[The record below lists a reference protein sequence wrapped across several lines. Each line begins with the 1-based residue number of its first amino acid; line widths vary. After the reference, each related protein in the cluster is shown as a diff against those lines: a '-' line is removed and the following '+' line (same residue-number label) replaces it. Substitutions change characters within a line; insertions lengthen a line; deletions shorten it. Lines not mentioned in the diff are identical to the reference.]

1 MIKRFWTQLDPNKK
15 RWVSI
20 AGGVFVL
27 FAVVTMFS
35 GEPKKEEKR
44 GRQETIKHVL
54 TDKNTREIGIDS
66 LSADVKMVS
75 RENSDL
81 KKELERVKKELE
93 EPKTT
98 AGKSSDVGRE
108 MTRLRQDLD
117 RLTQKNM
124 ELAKKV
130 ETGAAGGKTSSSSED
145 ARADVNGASGGD
157 GQFMEKKLDYK
168 DPASFFR
175 DAPLPDSKGGAPATG
190 KGDGRDA
197 TKPGIQ
203 IVSYSQ
209 KAPEVEEK
217 DNKDDESIY
226 LPSGSILT
234 GVLINGMDAP
244 TSQGARRDPF
254 PSTLRIQKEA
264 ILPNRFRADVR
275 ECFLIVSGYGDLSS
289 ERAYLRGETFSCVR
303 DDGGVIE
310 AKLDSYAVG
319 EDGKAGVRG
328 RVVSKQGQ
336 IIAKSLMAGFLG
348 GVSEAFDVN
357 PVPVV
362 STNPGSNTQYQSV
375 FSDQMLQ
382 GAAVKGASK
391 ALDRIAQ
398 FYIDMA
404 EGIFPVIEVDAGRQV
419 DIIVTKGTKLQIRS
433 TGGTKK

>member
-93 EPKTT
+93 ETKTT

-217 DNKDDESIY
+217 DN
-226 LPSGSILT
+226 
-234 GVLINGMDAP
+234 
-244 TSQGARRDPF
+244 
-254 PSTLRIQKEA
+254 
-264 ILPNRFRADVR
+264 
-275 ECFLIVSGYGDLSS
+275 
-289 ERAYLRGETFSCVR
+289 
-303 DDGGVIE
+303 
-310 AKLDSYAVG
+310 
-319 EDGKAGVRG
+319 
-328 RVVSKQGQ
+328 
-336 IIAKSLMAGFLG
+336 
-348 GVSEAFDVN
+348 
-357 PVPVV
+357 
-362 STNPGSNTQYQSV
+362 
-375 FSDQMLQ
+375 
-382 GAAVKGASK
+382 
-391 ALDRIAQ
+391 
-398 FYIDMA
+398 
-404 EGIFPVIEVDAGRQV
+404 
-419 DIIVTKGTKLQIRS
+419 
-433 TGGTKK
+433 